1 MIRVIDYGL
10 GNVSAFLAVYK
21 ALHIEAGLARH
32 AADLEDASKL
42 VLPGVGAFDHA
53 MRLLDGSGMRD
64 RLDEL
69 VLGRKLPVLGVCVGM
84 QILARS
90 SEEGKAAGLGW
101 VDARVTGFRSL
112 SRPGLLLPHMGWN
125 DVQPVAAHPLFA
137 GLVSDAFFY
146 FLHSFY
152 LDCARAQDVV
162 ALTSYGLKFSCA
174 VQAGNIY
181 GVQFHPEK
189 SHLAGVQLL
198 KNFADLAC

>member
-10 GNVSAFLAVYK
+10 GNVSAFLSVYK
-21 ALHIEAGLARH
+21 ALNIEAGLARH
-32 AADLEDASKL
+32 AADLEDATKL

-53 MRLLDGSGMRD
+53 MRMLDGSGMRGT
-64 RLDEL
+64 LDEL

-84 QILARS
+84 QILARA
-90 SEEGKAAGLGW
+90 SEEGEATGLGW
-101 VDARVTGFRSL
+101 VDARVKGLRSL
-112 SRPGLLLPHMGWN
+112 SGAGLLLPHMGWN
-125 DVQPVAAHPLFA
+125 NVQPVEGHPLFS
-137 GLVSDAFFY
+137 GLAPDAFFY

-162 ALTSYGLKFSCA
+162 ALTDYGSNFSCA
-174 VQAGNIY
+174 VQVGNIY

-198 KNFADLAC
+198 KNFADLVC